1 MKAVIIEQ
9 YGGREQLVEKE
20 VPNPVPENK
29 QVVVEVR
36 ATSIN
41 PIDWKLREGY
51 LKDAVPFEFPIILGW
66 DAAGVITEV
75 GEDVKD
81 FSPGDRVFARPD
93 TTRFGTYA
101 QYTAVDEHLLAPLP
115 EGVTFEEAAAVP
127 LAGLTAWQCL
137 VDFSDIK
144 EGDRVLI
151 HAGSGGV
158 GHYAVQIAKHL
169 GAYVAAT
176 ASGKNREW
184 VEKLGVDRFIDYK
197 EEDFSEVLQDFDIVV
212 DTLGGDIQEKSFQVL
227 KEGGKLPS
235 VVQPPDETK
244 AVEKNIKTGFVWLEP
259 SGEQLSKLGK
269 MMEEGTL
276 KSVIGHE
283 LPFSQEGLREAH
295 EISESHHAKGKI
307 VVTMK

>member
-20 VPNPVPENK
+20 VPNPVPESK

-307 VVTMK
+307 VITMK